1 MRPELM
7 ALLAATCWATASTFS
22 VGPTQRLG
30 AIGFSRLRMAFAT
43 LLLWTLALAS
53 GGWHSL
59 HASAM
64 GLLALSGLIGIFVG
78 DTALFACMNRLG
90 PRRSGVLFACHALF
104 SALLAWLWLGEV
116 LWGWALIGGGLLV
129 AGVMIAILWGK
140 RSNEAHLWEQTRGPL
155 GVAVGLGLLAAL
167 CQSLATLMIKP
178 LMPTGI
184 DPIAASA
191 VRTTLALAAHGVLW
205 ASGWKPA
212 RAGGPVTW
220 RDAGLVFLGAALAM
234 ALGMTLILKA
244 LQEGQA
250 GIVAI
255 FSSVSPIVI
264 LPLLWLIYRR
274 RPAIGAWVGASL
286 AITGTALIL
295 SHT

>member
-43 LLLWTLALAS
+43 LLLWALALAS

-104 SALLAWLWLGEV
+104 SALLAWVWLGEV
-116 LWGWALIGGGLLV
+116 LWGWALLGSAMLMG
-129 AGVMIAILWGK
+129 GVMIAILWGK

-155 GVAVGLGLLAAL
+155 AVAVALGLLAAL
-167 CQSLATLMIKP
+167 CQSLATLMLKP
-178 LMPTGI
+178 LMTTGI

-191 VRTTLALAAHGVLW
+191 VRTTLACAAHGVLW

-212 RAGGPVTW
+212 RSGGPITL
-220 RDAGLVFLGAALAM
+220 RDAGLVFLGAAIAM
-234 ALGMTLILKA
+234 ALGMTLILQA
-244 LQEGQA
+244 LHEGQA

-274 RPAIGAWVGASL
+274 RPAVGAWVGASL
-286 AITGTALIL
+286 AIAGTALIL
-295 SHT
+295 GHT

>member
-1 MRPELM
+1 MRPEIM

-43 LLLWTLALAS
+43 AMLWALALIS

-59 HASAM
+59 QPAAM

-104 SALLAWLWLGEV
+104 SGVLAWVWLGEV
-116 LWGWALIGGGLLV
+116 LWGWALLGSALLMG
-129 AGVMIAILWGK
+129 GVMVAILWGR
-140 RSNEAHLWEQTRGPL
+140 RSNEVHLWEQTRGKL
-155 GVAVGLGLLAAL
+155 VVGVALGLTAAL
-167 CQSLATLMIKP
+167 CQSLATLMLKP
-178 LMPTGI
+178 LMTTGI

-191 VRTTLALAAHGVLW
+191 VRTTLALAAHGLLW
-205 ASGWKPA
+205 LSGWKPA
-212 RAGGPVTW
+212 RSGQKITA
-220 RDAGLVFLGAALAM
+220 RDAGLVFMGAAMAM
-234 ALGMTLILKA
+234 VLGMTLILQA
-244 LQEGQA
+244 LHEGQA

-274 RPAIGAWVGASL
+274 RPAAGAWIGAAM

-295 SHT
+295 GHG

>member
-1 MRPELM
+1 MRSEIM

-43 LLLWTLALAS
+43 LLLWAMALTS

-59 HASAM
+59 HPSAM
-64 GLLALSGLIGIFVG
+64 GLLAASGLIGIFIG

-104 SALLAWLWLGEV
+104 SALLAWAWLGEV
-116 LWGWALIGGGLLV
+116 LWGWALVGSLMLMG
-129 AGVMIAILWGK
+129 GVMVAIVWGK
-140 RSNEAHLWEQTRGPL
+140 RSNEPHAWEQTRGRL
-155 GVAVGLGLLAAL
+155 VVGVVLGLTAAL
-167 CQSLATLMIKP
+167 SQSLATLMLKP
-178 LMPTGI
+178 LMSTGI
-184 DPIAASA
+184 DPVAASA
-191 VRTTLALAAHGVLW
+191 VRTALALLAHGVLW
-205 ASGWKPA
+205 FSGWRPA
-212 RAGGPVTW
+212 RSGGAISL
-220 RDAGLVFLGAALAM
+220 RDAGLVFMGAALAM

-244 LQEGQA
+244 LQDGQA
-250 GIVAI
+250 GLVAI

-264 LPLLWLIYRR
+264 LPLLWLIYRK
-274 RPAIGAWVGASL
+274 RPALGAWVGASL

-295 SHT
+295 GH

>member
-1 MRPELM
+1 MRPEIM

-43 LLLWTLALAS
+43 LLLWTLTLAS

-59 HASAM
+59 DRAAM
-64 GLLALSGLIGIFVG
+64 GLLAASGLIGIFVG

-104 SALLAWLWLGEV
+104 SALLAWVWLGEV
-116 LWGWALIGGGLLV
+116 LWGWALLGSVMLMG
-129 AGVMIAILWGK
+129 GVMIAIVWGK
-140 RSNEAHLWEQTRGPL
+140 RSNEAHLWEQTKGKL
-155 GVAVGLGLLAAL
+155 AVGVALGLTAAL
-167 CQSLATLMIKP
+167 CQSLATLMLKP
-178 LMPTGI
+178 LMTTGI
-184 DPIAASA
+184 DPFAASA
-191 VRTTLALAAHGVLW
+191 VRTTLALLAHGALW
-205 ASGWKPA
+205 LSGWKPA
-212 RAGGPVTW
+212 RSGGPITL
-220 RDAGLVFLGAALAM
+220 RDAGLVFMGAAIAM
-234 ALGMTLILKA
+234 VLGMTLILKA
-244 LQEGQA
+244 LHEGQA

-274 RPAIGAWVGASL
+274 RPALGAWIGASL
-286 AITGTALIL
+286 AIAGTALIL
-295 SHT
+295 GNP

>member
-1 MRPELM
+1 MRPEIM

-43 LLLWTLALAS
+43 LLLWALTLAS

-59 HASAM
+59 HPSAM
-64 GLLALSGLIGIFVG
+64 GLLAASGLIGIFIG

-104 SALLAWLWLGEV
+104 SALLAWAWLGEV
-116 LWGWALIGGGLLV
+116 LWGWALLGSLMLM

-140 RSNEAHLWEQTRGPL
+140 RSVESHLWEQTKGRL
-155 GVAVGLGLLAAL
+155 AVGVALGLTAAL
-167 CQSLATLMIKP
+167 CQSLATLMLKP
-178 LMPTGI
+178 LMTTGI

-191 VRTTLALAAHGVLW
+191 VRTTLALLAHLALW
-205 ASGWKPA
+205 LSGWKPA
-212 RAGGPVTW
+212 RAGGPITL
-220 RDAGLVFLGAALAM
+220 RDAGWVFLGAAIAM
-234 ALGMTLILKA
+234 VLGMTLILKA
-244 LQEGQA
+244 LHEGQA

-274 RPAIGAWVGASL
+274 RPAFGAWMGASL

-295 SHT
+295 SHP

>member
-1 MRPELM
+1 MRPEIM

-43 LLLWTLALAS
+43 LLLWAIVLTT
-53 GGWHSL
+53 GGWHTL
-59 HASAM
+59 HPSAI
-64 GLLALSGLIGIFVG
+64 GLLAVSGVIGIFLG

-104 SALLAWLWLGEV
+104 SALLAWVWLGEV
-116 LWGWALIGGGLLV
+116 LWGWALFGSALLLG
-129 AGVMIAILWGK
+129 GVMIAILWGK
-140 RSNEAHLWEQTRGPL
+140 RSTEVHLWEQTRGKL
-155 GVAVGLGLLAAL
+155 RVGVALGLLAAL
-167 CQSLATLMIKP
+167 CQSLATLMLKP
-178 LMPTGI
+178 LMTTGI

-191 VRTTLALAAHGVLW
+191 IRTTLALAAHGVLW
-205 ASGWKPA
+205 FSGWKPA
-212 RAGGPVTW
+212 RSGGPIRW
-220 RDAGLVFLGAALAM
+220 RDAGLVFMGAAIAM
-234 ALGMTLILKA
+234 VLGMTLILQA
-244 LQEGQA
+244 LHTGQA
-250 GIVAI
+250 GTVAI

-274 RPAIGAWVGASL
+274 RPALGAWIGALL

-295 SHT
+295 GHT

>member
-1 MRPELM
+1 M
-7 ALLAATCWATASTFS
+7 ALLAATCWAAASTFS

-43 LLLWTLALAS
+43 LLLWAIVLPS

-59 HASAM
+59 NASSM
-64 GLLALSGLIGIFVG
+64 GLLAVSGLIGIFIG

-104 SALLAWLWLGEV
+104 SALLAWVWLGEV
-116 LWGWALIGGGLLV
+116 LWGWALLGSAMLMG
-129 AGVMIAILWGK
+129 GVMIAILWGK
-140 RSNEAHLWEQTRGPL
+140 RRDEVHLWEQTRGKL
-155 GVAVGLGLLAAL
+155 AVGVAFGLIAAL
-167 CQSLATLMIKP
+167 CQSLATLMLKP
-178 LMPTGI
+178 LMTTGI

-191 VRTTLALAAHGVLW
+191 VRTTMALGAHGALW
-205 ASGWKPA
+205 LSGWKPA
-212 RAGGPVTW
+212 RAGGPITLK
-220 RDAGLVFLGAALAM
+220 DAGLVFMGAAIAM
-234 ALGMTLILKA
+234 VLGMTLILKA
-244 LQEGQA
+244 LHEGQA

-274 RPAIGAWVGASL
+274 RPALGAWIGATL
-286 AITGTALIL
+286 AIAGTALIL
-295 SHT
+295 GHT